1 MISRK
6 AGGFA
11 WSLSRGGGAEERRG
25 VCLGGGRG
33 ARVPPPRMRLGGA
46 PGPGGGSD
54 PAPQEISCGR
64 GGGGGGDHRFDTP
77 EGRTHNCYRIEINT
91 GRLAGIRPLF

>member
-46 PGPGGGSD
+46 PGPRGGRDTAGDTAGGGSTVLI
-54 PAPQEISCGR
+54 PS
-64 GGGGGGDHRFDTP
+64 GGGRSLFTVGG
-77 EGRTHNCYRIEINT
+77 
-91 GRLAGIRPLF
+91 